1 MKEFVRKS
9 ENMEQCIW
17 VIPYIIRGGGISKSN
32 ELQVQEGVRLLPVKY
47 CFDFTSI
54 LNIFLVIMRERNQKI
69 FNKSKDTL

>member
-32 ELQVQEGVRLLPVKY
+32 ELQVQEGVRLLLIKY
-47 CFDFTSI
+47 CFDFHIDFKHFFSHHARAESE
-54 LNIFLVIMRERNQKI
+54 NN
-69 FNKSKDTL
+69 